1 MKKYKINEY
10 CHFLDVHRQF
20 YCNTKIPSN
29 YNYDYEYCVLLSKL
43 YSDCLSAYVK
53 NYNK

>member
-1 MKKYKINEY
+1 MKKYQINEY
-10 CHFLDVHRQF
+10 CNFLDVHRQF

-29 YNYDYEYCVLLSKL
+29 YNYEYCVLLSNL